1 MASKSEKDA
10 RDDDSGMRGDGVD
23 EKIEA
28 PGISIPIDLS
38 PVQLIKADTKDGKTA
53 EASYRMPPGNG
64 PFPAIV
70 FIHGGMLSR
79 AADIREEDLLSMPIH
94 THFLSAG
101 YVVVASTFRTFRENP
116 SDPGRVYDNEAI
128 IEHVKRLP
136 QVDPDSVVVFGG
148 SGGGD
153 CALQLAGRIDLAAI
167 VAGEPATILLARML
181 PPPDQKNRAE
191 VMKKVHEH
199 YTKEN
204 ERLVK
209 ETIAKIRCPVLIL
222 HGDQHP
228 LKHINFEIIVPE
240 LKAAGKDFVLK
251 IYPGLRH
258 GFYWGNKVGPDVV
271 NDVFNTSA
279 EFLAKH
285 IRTKPTP
292 IKLD

>member
-10 RDDDSGMRGDGVD
+10 RDDDVGMQGDGVG
-23 EKIEA
+23 EKIET
-28 PGISIPIDLS
+28 PGIAIPLDLS

-70 FIHGGMLSR
+70 FIHGGMLFQ
-79 AADIREEDLLSMPIH
+79 AADKREEDLVSKPIH
-94 THFLSAG
+94 TRFLSSG
-101 YVVVASTFRTFRENP
+101 YVTVASTFRTFRENP
-116 SDPGRVYDNEAI
+116 SDPGRIHDSEAI
-128 IEHVKRLP
+128 IEHIKKLP
-136 QVDPDSVVVFGG
+136 QVDPDSVAVFGG

-181 PPPDQKNRAE
+181 PPPDQKNRGE
-191 VMKKVHEH
+191 VMKKVHKY

-228 LKHINFEIIVPE
+228 LKYINFEIIVPE
-240 LKAAGKDFVLK
+240 LKAAHKDFELK
-251 IYPGLRH
+251 VYPGMRH
-258 GFYWGNKVGPDVV
+258 GFYWGNKVGPEVV
-271 NDVFNTSA
+271 NDIFNTSA
-279 EFLAKH
+279 QFLAKH

-292 IKLD
+292 IKFD